1 MSINAGPLRDVVRSQ
16 LGHPCWFA
24 LRTVTFMLSLA
35 VPALVLVVPSGG
47 SAPYH
52 VLAVIGLMT
61 AVFGRPKALRQLH
74 SVEKLSIV
82 GYATFA
88 VGVIVSV
95 AETGFSYSAARELDV
110 MLRPLWAIPILLLF
124 LRLRMDAGLLWWGAA
139 IGSVVAGCTA
149 VYDLVVSDV
158 ARAEGGTSALTFGN
172 TALLMGTIALIGY
185 RYFTSLGRVF
195 NVIPYLAFLAGIIA
209 SFLSGS
215 RGGWLALPLLIGL
228 VLYNLWRSG
237 YRRQCGVVASVV
249 VLVTVFMVI
258 VPRFGVVERAELAFV
273 QFNQYFDESQ
283 EFSPTSVSIRLE
295 LWGAAKDLFLEAPVF
310 GGGIGYSFNE
320 HLKEEVEAGNL
331 HSELAKQAMPH
342 NVFLDTLAFQ
352 GFMGIA
358 ALLTLWGCIG
368 NVFIHA
374 LRSSDPTI
382 YALGAA
388 GVGLLGS
395 YVIYGLTES
404 VMGYGPPLVVF
415 SFYSVLI
422 VHLIGE
428 ERQRNRSI

>member
-1 MSINAGPLRDVVRSQ
+1 MNMNGAPLREGVRSQ
-16 LGHPCWFA
+16 LRDPHWFG
-24 LRTVTFMLSLA
+24 LRTVTFMLSMA

-47 SAPYH
+47 SVPYH
-52 VLAVIGLMT
+52 ILAVIGLIT
-61 AVFGRPKALRQLH
+61 AAFGRPKMFRQLH
-74 SVEKLSIV
+74 SVEQLSIV
-82 GYATFA
+82 GYATFS

-110 MLRPLWAIPILLLF
+110 MLRPLWAIPILFLF

-139 IGSVVAGCTA
+139 IGSVVPGCTA
-149 VYDLVVSDV
+149 VYDSVVSDV
-158 ARAEGGTSALTFGN
+158 ARAEGGTSAITFGN
-172 TALLMGTIALIGY
+172 TALLMGAIALIGY
-185 RYFTSLGRVF
+185 RYFSSLGRVF
-195 NVIPYLAFLAGIIA
+195 SVIPYLAFLAGIIT

-215 RGGWLALPLLIGL
+215 RGGWIALPLLIGL
-228 VLYNLWRSG
+228 VLYNLWRTG
-237 YRRQCGVVASVV
+237 YRRQSGVVAWVV
-249 VLVTVFMVI
+249 VLVTAFMVT

-273 QFNQYFDESQ
+273 QFDQYFDAPQ

-310 GGGIGYSFNE
+310 GGGIGYSFND

-331 HSELAKQAMPH
+331 HPALAKQTMPH

-352 GFMGIA
+352 GVIGIA
-358 ALLTLWGCIG
+358 ALLTLWGCLG

-374 LRSSDPTI
+374 LRSSDPAI

-395 YVIYGLTES
+395 YVIYGITDS

-428 ERQRNRSI
+428 ERQRNIR